1 MDLLRAAATKSFNQG
16 KIPMT
21 QNNTRL
27 VMDISPWP
35 QGHGFAGAKTWW
47 DHVHG
52 QDEQKRLDNLMGV
65 ALLDADICERLL
77 SGSDD
82 SLMNAF
88 GISEETQ
95 SRLKTAQASS
105 LTDLAQALTYN
116 RVANPQIFYVEEA
129 S

>member
-1 MDLLRAAATKSFNQG
+1 MTYNETK
-16 KIPMT
+16 
-21 QNNTRL
+21 L

-35 QGHGFAGAKTWW
+35 QGHGFAGGSTWW
-47 DHVHG
+47 DHIRTR
-52 QDEQKRLDNLMGV
+52 DEQQRLDSLMGV

-82 SLMNAF
+82 SLMTAF

-95 SRLKTAQASS
+95 TRLRSAQATD
-105 LTDLAQALTYN
+105 LTDLAEALTFG
-116 RVANPQIFYVEEA
+116 RNPSQPIFYVEEA

>member
-1 MDLLRAAATKSFNQG
+1 
-16 KIPMT
+16 MT
-21 QNNTRL
+21 QNDTKL

-35 QGHGFAGAKTWW
+35 QGHGFAGATMWW
-47 DHVHG
+47 DHLHE

-82 SLMNAF
+82 SLMSAF

-95 SRLKTAQASS
+95 SRLKSTQAAN

-116 RVANPQIFYVEEA
+116 RASNHQVFYVEEA